1 MKKVTFLSFVVAT
14 SLCAATLNSLK
25 FDGMIHLSPETASE
39 LIDLK
44 VGDTVDMEKVNKAI
58 KILYKQNYFEDVWVE
73 DVGQGHL
80 VFHVKE
86 KPVIANVDFV
96 GVSENDKEEM
106 KKVVSMKR
114 GEVYDQ
120 EKAELAKLKIIKFY
134 EDKGYF
140 DTVVE
145 INQTPLSERLSTSL
159 DFVINRG
166 ENVIIKSVSLCGA
179 KELDYDDVEPNMAN
193 KSEEWLPWMWGFNDG
208 KLRTND
214 LEHDA
219 ARIKEDRKSVV

>member
-44 VGDTVDMEKVNKAI
+44 AGDTVDMEKINKAI

-73 DVGQGHL
+73 DIGQGHL

-114 GEVYDQ
+114 GKVNDQ
-120 EKAELAKLKIIKFY
+120 E
-134 EDKGYF
+134 
-140 DTVVE
+140 
-145 INQTPLSERLSTSL
+145 
-159 DFVINRG
+159 
-166 ENVIIKSVSLCGA
+166 
-179 KELDYDDVEPNMAN
+179 
-193 KSEEWLPWMWGFNDG
+193 
-208 KLRTND
+208 
-214 LEHDA
+214 
-219 ARIKEDRKSVV
+219 